1 MRAEGAPRKPHLSTR
16 DRVKRIAQ
24 VALAVAGVVAVV
36 LLVRQIGVHTLLALV
51 KRALPWMPALLA
63 LELVRIGAETIGTR
77 AIAVAADD
85 AARRLDWGA
94 WLRMH
99 LVANAALVVLPA
111 GRTICEGIK
120 MASISAVTSAPRA
133 AGIVVVQHSMTLLAL
148 AAISVP
154 CAIAAWVLG
163 APVIALAVAA
173 HAALCVVGMVGMILA
188 ARHAKIPAFAA
199 KWFVHAPDALETFR
213 ETVRGMPWFPPGA
226 FGAKLLN
233 RAVQAVQYVILL
245 VAVGGGFSAIRGFHA
260 DGVNLVGSALGE
272 FMPAQVGA
280 MDGSFAY
287 AATSLGVTVAM
298 AMAIATL
305 ARLTQLSWSAVGALV
320 PVIVPVRAERP
331 SVA

>member
-1 MRAEGAPRKPHLSTR
+1 M
-16 DRVKRIAQ
+16 
-24 VALAVAGVVAVV
+24 VAVV
-36 LLVRQIGVHTLLALV
+36 LLVRQIGLRALLSLV
-51 KRALPWMPALLA
+51 TRALPWMPALLA
-63 LELVRIGAETIGTR
+63 LELVRIVAETIGTR

-85 AARRLDWGA
+85 GARRLDWGA
-94 WLRMH
+94 WFRMH

-120 MASISAVTSAPRA
+120 MASISAATSAPRA
-133 AGIVVVQHSMTLLAL
+133 AGIVVVQHAMTLLAL
-148 AAISVP
+148 AVISVP
-154 CAIAAWVLG
+154 CAIAAWTLG
-163 APVIALAVAA
+163 APVIALAVSA
-173 HAALCVVGMVGMILA
+173 HALLCGIGMVGMIVA

-199 KWFVHAPDALETFR
+199 RWFVHAPDALVTFR
-213 ETVRGMPWFPPGA
+213 ETVRAAPWVAPGA

-233 RAVQAVQYVILL
+233 RVVQAVQYGILL
-245 VAVGGGFSAIRGFHA
+245 VAVGGGGSAARAFHA

-305 ARLTQLSWSAVGALV
+305 ARLTQLVWSAVGALV
-320 PVIVPVRAERP
+320 PVIVPTRAERP
-331 SVA
+331 SAA